1 MALKHDSKPQGVVNV
16 VGVKQRTPNKISVFA
31 DIILQDESGQK
42 WRVSASRFVSDLK
55 PYCEEQELE
64 FGDWHREVCDRL
76 KWNASAD
83 KEDHFPLYMEGL
95 SVEEAVACL
104 NNA

>member
-1 MALKHDSKPQGVVNV
+1 MELKYDSKPQGIVTAI
-16 VGVKQRTPNKISVFA
+16 GVKQRRPNKVSVVA

-42 WRVSASRFVSDLK
+42 WRVSCARFISDLK

-64 FGDWHREVCDRL
+64 FSDWHNRVCDQL
-76 KWNASAD
+76 KWSASQK

-95 SVEEAVACL
+95 SIEEAVACL